1 MAGGYREIMGL
12 DPPRTLHQVAPVREQ
27 QLNVRSPEG
36 IDACNEV
43 GLDAGRGGVFPAP
56 DVEALSGVA
65 APQSAI
71 GNRLSWVSM
80 GSAPRPLS
88 RQPCKPILR
97 LANRRLTM
105 QTQFNIHEAKSHLSR
120 IIEQVEAGGEAVI
133 ARAGKPV
140 VRLVLV
146 GEAPQ
151 RRVLGRLEG
160 RFSLPDE
167 HAPPIPETPDDF
179 IDAVEG
185 R

>member
-1 MAGGYREIMGL
+1 
-12 DPPRTLHQVAPVREQ
+12 
-27 QLNVRSPEG
+27 
-36 IDACNEV
+36 
-43 GLDAGRGGVFPAP
+43 
-56 DVEALSGVA
+56 
-65 APQSAI
+65 
-71 GNRLSWVSM
+71 
-80 GSAPRPLS
+80 
-88 RQPCKPILR
+88 
-97 LANRRLTM
+97 M

-120 IIEQVEAGGEAVI
+120 LIEQVEAGGEAVI

-160 RFSLPDE
+160 RFKLPDE
-167 HAPPIPETPDDF
+167 QASPIPETPDDF

>member
-1 MAGGYREIMGL
+1 
-12 DPPRTLHQVAPVREQ
+12 
-27 QLNVRSPEG
+27 
-36 IDACNEV
+36 
-43 GLDAGRGGVFPAP
+43 
-56 DVEALSGVA
+56 
-65 APQSAI
+65 
-71 GNRLSWVSM
+71 
-80 GSAPRPLS
+80 
-88 RQPCKPILR
+88 
-97 LANRRLTM
+97 M

-120 IIEQVEAGGEAVI
+120 LIEQVEAGGEAVI

-160 RFSLPDE
+160 CFKLPDE
-167 HAPPIPETPDDF
+167 QAPPIPETPVDF